1 MQFPAYKKKGKVVVD
16 DLFSEDTFVEEE
28 LVKGSSTVYTA
39 QPSSPAPSVQPEVL
53 SSHLQQATTRKPK
66 KRLALSPSVR
76 LERLNGLLSFTERRI
91 GRVPELATPLVRRR
105 SWLNMLDL
113 VASEE
118 QMQRIVDLFPAYK
131 NGAGE
136 FPIGFAEAFASRFI
150 LP

>member
-1 MQFPAYKKKGKVVVD
+1 MQFPAYKRKGKVIVD
-16 DLFSEDTFVEEE
+16 DLFSEDTFVEED
-28 LVKGSSTVYTA
+28 LVKGSSALYTA
-39 QPSSPAPSVQPEVL
+39 KPSSPAPSVQPEAL
-53 SSHLQQATTRKPK
+53 SSQLQQATTRKPR

-91 GRVPELATPLVRRR
+91 GRVPELATPLIRRR

-113 VASEE
+113 VANEE
-118 QMQRIVDLFPAYK
+118 QMQRVVDLFPAYK

>member
-1 MQFPAYKKKGKVVVD
+1 MQFPAYKRKGKVIVD

-39 QPSSPAPSVQPEVL
+39 KPSSPAPSLQPETL
-53 SSHLQQATTRKPK
+53 SSQLQQATIRKPK